1 MNYNFK
7 YSTCNPKR
15 PLSIIFPAHQSV
27 RNVMYHTIAKQD
39 QFVYTN
45 ADGITAYNSS
55 PILSPN
61 TVSYINLFVNGV
73 IQPLNMYTVE
83 TGKLTLLSETSPL
96 PGTPITLQFLTLY

>member
-1 MNYNFK
+1 MNCKFK
-7 YSTCNPKR
+7 YSNCNPKR
-15 PLSIIFPAHQSV
+15 PLSIIFPTHQSV
-27 RNVMYHTIAKQD
+27 RNVMYHTLAKQD

-45 ADGITAYNSS
+45 ADGIIAYNSS

-73 IQPLNMYTVE
+73 IQPLDIYTVE
-83 TGKLTLLSETSPL
+83 TGTLTLLSEISPL

>member
-1 MNYNFK
+1 MIHN
-7 YSTCNPKR
+7 
-15 PLSIIFPAHQSV
+15 
-27 RNVMYHTIAKQD
+27 IAQTD

-73 IQPLNMYTVE
+73 IQPFNMYTVE
-83 TGKLTLLSETSPL
+83 TGKLTLLSGTAPL
-96 PGTPITLQFLTLY
+96 LGTPITLQFLTLY